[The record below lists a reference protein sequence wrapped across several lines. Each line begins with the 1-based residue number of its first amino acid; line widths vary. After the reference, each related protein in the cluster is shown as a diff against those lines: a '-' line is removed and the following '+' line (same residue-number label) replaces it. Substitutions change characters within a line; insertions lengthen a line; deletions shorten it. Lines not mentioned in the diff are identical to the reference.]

1 MTSSPLLLT
10 DMIVAIET
18 AISWHVKDVFTV
30 RDEDVTFYHR
40 KSPGI
45 SSLPNIINSILAR
58 LSWEAIL

>member
-30 RDEDVTFYHR
+30 RDEDVTFYAQE
-40 KSPGI
+40 KSWYFI
-45 SSLPNIINSILAR
+45 VT
-58 LSWEAIL
+58 